1 MHGKWWQDYD
11 QGQFVGGSCKHKNG
25 VGVLKTSTG
34 ISLAGSSASVSTD
47 FKVDY
52 VIDMNG
58 HYPTS
63 PSQTLSGT
71 KKILSKLTKFLIKE
85 EDFPEVLRVKCK
97 DFSAPEVSH
106 DMWIELLKILPK
118 GAKVLCTCQGGH
130 GRTGTAL
137 ASILAADRY
146 TASEAI
152 EMVRKHYCKEAVET
166 ESQEN
171 YILGVYASRLF
182 GQGKSKSEIEAEVK
196 KDKQLIPKHKLSVSS
211 SSHTKD
217 GNNVKEFKWK
227 SAYSPVC
234 PNCLTPASVK
244 FFAETDKKDVRVFI
258 YSCQKCKKEEYCYR
272 DHLGVSGV
280 VKADKL

>member
-1 MHGKWWQDYD
+1 MYEKWLQGYD
-11 QGQFVGGSCKHKNG
+11 QGYIAEASCKHKNG
-25 VGVLKTSTG
+25 ALVLQTSTG
-34 ISLAGSSASVSTD
+34 VLLSGSSASMSTD
-47 FKVDY
+47 HKVDY

-58 HYPTS
+58 HYPMT
-63 PSQTLSGT
+63 PSQTISGT
-71 KKILSKLTKFLIKE
+71 KNILSKLSKFLMKE

-97 DFSAPEVSH
+97 DFSSPEVSH

-152 EMVRKHYCKEAVET
+152 AMVRKHYCKEAVET

-171 YILGVYASRLF
+171 YILGVYASRLL

-196 KDKQLIPKHKLSVSS
+196 KDKQLIPKRKLSVSL

-244 FFAETDKKDVRVFI
+244 FFADTDKKDVRVFI

-280 VKADKL
+280 IKADKL